1 MLYKMTNTV
10 KTAINTK
17 SKTSPQTSAKAMP
30 IVFLPADIKQIGLHP
45 FNAVGHKYVLAVAE
59 AAQATPLLIPAISE
73 YLDLDALLTIADGIL
88 LTGSVSNLHPS
99 HFNQTVYDESL
110 PLDPARDA
118 LTLSLITKTIDAGVP
133 LLAICRGFQEIN
145 VAFGGS
151 LHQAV
156 HDVEDLTDHRA
167 PNEESAETQYAAA
180 HMVNLTANGKLA
192 KIVGQTS
199 IMVNSI
205 HGQGLDRLAAG
216 LTVEATAPDG
226 LVEAISVDSASAFAL
241 GVQWHPEWQVM
252 QNPAYLAIFKAFGEA
267 CKARMLRRIP
277 PD

>member
-1 MLYKMTNTV
+1 MQYKMSNV
-10 KTAINTK
+10 DKTAIK
-17 SKTSPQTSAKAMP
+17 ASAETSHYSGSTAKP

-45 FNAVGHKYVLAVAE
+45 FNAVGHKYILAVAQ
-59 AAQATPLLIPAISE
+59 AAEATPLLIPAISE
-73 YLDLDALLTIADGIL
+73 YLDLDAILAMADGIL

-99 HFNQTVYDESL
+99 HFGQAVYDESL
-110 PLDPARDA
+110 PLDPARVA
-118 LTLSLITKTIDAGVP
+118 LTLKLIRKTIDAGVP

-156 HDVEDLTDHRA
+156 HYVSDFSDHRA
-167 PNEESAETQYAAA
+167 PNHESAQTQYAQA
-180 HMVNLTANGKLA
+180 HLVNLAANGKLA
-192 KIVGQTS
+192 HIVGETS

-205 HGQGLDRLAAG
+205 HGQGLHRLAAG
-216 LTVEATAPDG
+216 LTIEATAPDG
-226 LVEAISVDSASAFAL
+226 LVEAISVDNASAFAL

-252 QNPAYLAIFKAFGEA
+252 QNPAYLAIFRAFGKA

>member
-1 MLYKMTNTV
+1 MINTV
-10 KTAINTK
+10 KTAIKVSIKTN
-17 SKTSPQTSAKAMP
+17 SKTRPT
-30 IVFLPADIKQIGLHP
+30 VLLPADIKQIGLHP
-45 FNAVGHKYVLAVAE
+45 FNAVGHKYILAVAQ
-59 AAQATPLLIPAISE
+59 AAEATPLLIPAISE
-73 YLDLDALLTIADGIL
+73 YLDLDAILTIADGIL

-99 HFNQTVYDESL
+99 HFNQAVYDESL

-118 LTLSLITKTIDAGVP
+118 LTLNLIRQTIAAGVP

-156 HDVEDLTDHRA
+156 HDVADFYDHRA
-167 PNEESAETQYAAA
+167 LNDESAETQYAQA
-180 HMVNLTANGKLA
+180 HLVNLAANGQLA
-192 KIVGQTS
+192 NIVGQTS

-226 LVEAISVDSASAFAL
+226 LVEAISVDNASAFAL

-252 QNPAYLAIFKAFGEA
+252 QNPAYLAIFKAFGES

>member
-1 MLYKMTNTV
+1 M
-10 KTAINTK
+10 INTTK
-17 SKTSPQTSAKAMP
+17 LASKTSTEARP

-45 FNAVGHKYVLAVAE
+45 FNAVGHKYILAVAQ
-59 AAQATPLLIPAISE
+59 AANATPLLIPAISE
-73 YLDLDALLTIADGIL
+73 LLDLDSLLAMADGIL

-99 HFNQTVYDESL
+99 HFGETVHDTAL

-118 LTLSLITKTIDAGVP
+118 LTMALIRGAINVGVP
-133 LLAICRGFQEIN
+133 LLAICRGFQELN

-156 HDVEDLTDHRA
+156 QEVSGLHDHRA
-167 PNEESAETQYAAA
+167 PNEESAETQYAVSHSIRLNEAGQ
-180 HMVNLTANGKLA
+180 LF
-192 KIVGQTS
+192 KIVGKNQ

-205 HGQGLDRLAAG
+205 HGQGLNRLGTG
-216 LTVEATAPDG
+216 LSAEAHAPDG
-226 LVEAISVDSASAFAL
+226 LVEAISVDNASAFAL

-252 QNPAYLAIFKAFGEA
+252 QTPAYLALFKAFGEA